1 MKIGVGAIGD
11 SSTQNNDGYRVV
23 TIEQVLEPTARA
35 VEGQQGVD
43 VQELADGQDHFW
55 KATT

>member
-1 MKIGVGAIGD
+1 MKIGVGAISD

-43 VQELADGQDHFW
+43 VQELADGQDHF
-55 KATT
+55 